1 MHLPPSTSGRPAA
14 LRGLRRWPRLIAAV
28 LTSTLAWPCL
38 AACDLSTPKGLYQF
52 LEHSDEEGR
61 RLKARGTLAFDGAG
75 ALLIRGEVLSGKRA
89 GPMHRVREYKVSRD
103 CVISVEESGS
113 FSWDLDIEGG
123 NLTWYVQVK
132 NEIFNGK
139 AHRVGNLAPNVDREI
154 RQAVQELLELPL
166 AAAHYTNALEI
177 FEEVGE
183 ARYLGLAKAGLAAV
197 ESLRGRL
204 GQAEEMIAEAT
215 HVLTEVNDIGLLD
228 AVDVY
233 RGLVEWGHIMHTRSP
248 AQARTL
254 EVRAKKRIEHAE
266 RAGAPDDRHPAGAPS
281 PADRS
286 EHVRAALR
294 TLKATMARFPA
305 K

>member
-1 MHLPPSTSGRPAA
+1 MHLPPSTSGQPAA

-154 RQAVQELLELPL
+154 RQAVQE
-166 AAAHYTNALEI
+166 
-177 FEEVGE
+177 
-183 ARYLGLAKAGLAAV
+183 RV
-197 ESLRGRL
+197 ESIRL
-204 GQAEEMIAEAT
+204 G
-215 HVLTEVNDIGLLD
+215 TETMRMASYFSLHCIPGDSYSTACVKFRANKDELIRRCVTEGD
-228 AVDVY
+228 PYCSYVASI
-233 RGLVEWGHIMHTRSP
+233 ENE
-248 AQARTL
+248 RTWRL
-254 EVRAKKRIEHAE
+254 IN
-266 RAGAPDDRHPAGAPS
+266 P
-281 PADRS
+281 
-286 EHVRAALR
+286 
-294 TLKATMARFPA
+294 
-305 K
+305 